1 MLMVGIN
8 FSNDPQHHTQISCSF
23 FFRSLFFFIACLQP
37 CSSIPPSVACCYN
50 GRAGPWFCTCCDKV
64 LPSMSWEVKA
74 WSILD
79 GGCPADRSVDGHWVP
94 RECPARGVQVLNSEP
109 LPTPDHC
116 LIYAFNQFSEERL
129 RQSQCFLAVRWLA

>member
-1 MLMVGIN
+1 MPSAVQQHTAFGGMLLHMAVQVLVRLTGGPMVL
-8 FSNDPQHHTQISCSF
+8 H
-23 FFRSLFFFIACLQP
+23 
-37 CSSIPPSVACCYN
+37 
-50 GRAGPWFCTCCDKV
+50 V
-64 LPSMSWEVKA
+64 LRLGAASMSWEVKA

-79 GGCPADRSVDGHWVP
+79 GGCPANRSVDGHWAP
-94 RECPARGVQVLNSEP
+94 WACPARGVQVLNSGP

>member
-23 FFRSLFFFIACLQP
+23 FFSFPLFFHCM
-37 CSSIPPSVACCYN
+37 PSAVQVLVRLT
-50 GRAGPWFCTCCDKV
+50 GGPMV
-64 LPSMSWEVKA
+64 LHVLRLGAASMSWEVKA

-79 GGCPADRSVDGHWVP
+79 GGCPANRSVDGHWAP
-94 RECPARGVQVLNSEP
+94 WACPARCVQVLNSEP